1 MKIKKEDKS
10 NQIYSFL
17 LVEKVL
23 SNPLECSNKTNTLC
37 RNFEDTNMMA
47 EFQISGMKIS
57 TGNKTFVKCTGQFS
71 LSKKLQTSNMEVTK
85 KEFNSKSY

>member
-17 LVEKVL
+17 FVEQVL
-23 SNPLECSNKTNTLC
+23 SIPLKSSSKTNLFC
-37 RNFEDTNMMA
+37 RNFENTNMMA
-47 EFQISGMKIS
+47 EFQISGIKIS

-71 LSKKLQTSNMEVTK
+71 LTKKLRTPNMEVIK
-85 KEFNSKSY
+85 KET